1 MIKPQLKNPLE
12 LATVHQGRVKI
23 RLKIADTVFEAA
35 TEGIMISDGQNLIT
49 RVNPAFTAITGYSS
63 QEAIGKDPGFL
74 NSGRHDDAFFEAMR
88 ESLNRAGKW
97 EGEIWNRR
105 KNGEIYPQWLSI
117 TALKD
122 ENGAVETYV
131 GIFND
136 TSKFKLENGNGNF
149 SENFDALTGL
159 PNRKMLQ
166 DSIIQA
172 KTQAII
178 AKERV
183 GLLYLD
189 LDHFKSINDEFDHN
203 IGDCVLVEMGQ
214 KLKSCLR
221 DQDIIGRFG
230 GDEFLVILPKIH
242 TVEETTMIVSRLLE
256 EAAKPMKIE
265 GVDREIAITASI
277 GISVFPD
284 DGESASDL
292 IRNADTAKFHA
303 KKEGRN
309 NYQYF
314 TENMNIRARERVTM
328 ERSLRKALENEELEL
343 HYQPKVELRRGK
355 IVGMEALLRWRN
367 PEKQEILSPA
377 KFIPLAEETGLII
390 PIGEWVLRTA
400 CAQTKS
406 WQDAGIRPVN
416 ISVNLSMRQ
425 LIKKNLLKDISRIL
439 DQTGL
444 EPRFLELEI
453 TETSLMERAED
464 TINVLNGIRSM
475 GIKLA
480 ADDFGTGYSSLNY
493 LRNFPIDV
501 IKIDQSFVADIGG
514 SGGGSMLAAAVI
526 AIGQSLGMRVVA
538 EGVENAIQLAFLRQQ
553 WCDEIQGFY
562 FSHPLPA
569 DEFEILLREDKSL

>member
-122 ENGAVETYV
+122 DNGEVETYV

-136 TSKFKLENGNGNF
+136 TSKFKHENGNGNF